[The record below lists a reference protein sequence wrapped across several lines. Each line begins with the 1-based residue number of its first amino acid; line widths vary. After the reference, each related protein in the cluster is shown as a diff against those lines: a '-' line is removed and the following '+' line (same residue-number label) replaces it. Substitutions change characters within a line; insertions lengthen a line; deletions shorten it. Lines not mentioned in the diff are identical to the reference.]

1 MVVQNPIF
9 SGEVQVLVLIQI
21 GILEKR
27 KKKKK
32 G

>member
-1 MVVQNPIF
+1 MVVQNPTF

-27 KKKKK
+27 KKKK